1 MPPSVSQD
9 TIRLVHLYI
18 SQALPLPPYL
28 LSKSLLQRHHF
39 LNISPDDYVAY
50 LAWPG
55 SSPELLAEALIGLS
69 SPPDDQDILYTI
81 TYTSDEE
88 TTLAH
93 VSVAST
99 DPASNS
105 FIRLV
110 FTWDNDDATWKYH
123 NLGLM
128 PFPQDSVA
136 SVDQAMS
143 QTSFDQSEMDA
154 DSYWGTPDQLDEVCD
169 NDRKPRSNAE
179 DDYWARYSTIQGSG
193 DSTSPSP
200 SRKQNRVDHTY
211 EEHDRVMVSY
221 PVTKTEIYNP
231 LEPPSPELLAR
242 RLADLSASVRFGDAS
257 FKSDS
262 VSRTLSP
269 EHPSDSSAIG
279 DGSDPKSSL
288 VCKAEHPSDVYLGDA
303 IRAIYHL
310 WRLSRPKGDPRE
322 AFIEIVRQ
330 SIYA

>member
-1 MPPSVSQD
+1 MPSAISQD

-18 SQALPLPPYL
+18 SQALPLPPL
-28 LSKSLLQRHHF
+28 FLSNSLLQRHHF

-69 SPPDDQDILYTI
+69 SPPDDQDNLYTI

-110 FTWDNDDATWKYH
+110 FIWDNDDATWKYH

-169 NDRKPRSNAE
+169 NDRKPQSNSE
-179 DDYWARYSTIQGSG
+179 DDYWARYSTIQG
-193 DSTSPSP
+193 
-200 SRKQNRVDHTY
+200 K
-211 EEHDRVMVSY
+211 
-221 PVTKTEIYNP
+221 
-231 LEPPSPELLAR
+231 
-242 RLADLSASVRFGDAS
+242 
-257 FKSDS
+257 
-262 VSRTLSP
+262 
-269 EHPSDSSAIG
+269 
-279 DGSDPKSSL
+279 
-288 VCKAEHPSDVYLGDA
+288 
-303 IRAIYHL
+303 
-310 WRLSRPKGDPRE
+310 
-322 AFIEIVRQ
+322 
-330 SIYA
+330 